1 MKEIAVYEAKTRLSE
16 LLVEVEQGGQITITR
31 RGLPIAR
38 LVSAIGAKRGDASSQ
53 RQQVGA
59 TIASLREQR
68 KGVVLEGDLRALI
81 ADGRD

>member
-16 LLVEVEQGGQITITR
+16 LLVEVERGEQVTLTR

-38 LVSAIGAKRGDASSQ
+38 LVSAVATKQGSASSQ

-59 TIASLREQR
+59 KTASLREQR
-68 KGVVLEGDLRALI
+68 KGVVLEGDLRELI